1 MDKNTTIELFNSI
14 SKSIKYF
21 RLKNELY
28 LINKVIENNQ
38 TTEVKSKINIFG
50 KMSNKIKDSKVTKY
64 TEKKQLFEKAIAK
77 FELDNSKSDYNYY
90 YQGRLNKVVSE
101 LFKKDKLGIIKSFYA
116 LSIISDNEY
125 DFEFD
130 NESLAEIS
138 IILFTDKDKLNDLKN
153 KLNLAYNSISG
164 RMFSAFK
171 IEDNTLLREATK
183 NSLVF
188 IETENKKY
196 LESTISNDTISVTAN
211 LLNYGLLFGLGYN
224 LSNKDLDKSFD
235 KFVKI
240 SPEDIIN
247 LLTVLSFLIEI
258 AYKTNKHNNDLED
271 ELSLAITKVNNL
283 RALILKQIIVYKTDV
298 KINQEKLKYFNNFDS
313 FLMEIVEA

>member
-1 MDKNTTIELFNSI
+1 MDKNTTIELFNSV

-21 RLKNELY
+21 RLENELY

-50 KMSNKIKDSKVTKY
+50 KMSNKLKDSKVTKY

-298 KINQEKLKYFNNFDS
+298 RINQEKLKYFNNFDL

>member
-1 MDKNTTIELFNSI
+1 MDKNTTIELFNSV

-130 NESLAEIS
+130 NESLTEIS
-138 IILFTDKDKLNDLKN
+138 IILFADKDKLNDLKN
-153 KLNLAYNSISG
+153 ELNLAYNSISG

-258 AYKTNKHNNDLED
+258 AYKSNKHNNDLED
-271 ELSLAITKVNNL
+271 ELSLSITKVNNL